1 MAQQLR
7 EPTRAT
13 FDGSRDWLSALV
25 ETCDSTE
32 HLSQVPCDAKALRAM
47 QARLARPA
55 STSAHSVPQRYAAAK
70 RYSPAS
76 CNRGS

>member
-1 MAQQLR
+1 MAQLR

-13 FDGSRDWLSALV
+13 LDGSRDWLSGLV
-25 ETCDSTE
+25 ETFDAAEQLTE
-32 HLSQVPCDAKALRAM
+32 VPCDAAVLRAM
-47 QARLARPA
+47 RSRLSRPTSTLMAARHVRSAR
-55 STSAHSVPQRYAAAK
+55 